1 MYDIRKSLKSNV
13 LVSTEITQD
22 RIDALYF
29 IYIQNCNDFGI
40 PEKPKT
46 CIEILCNQ
54 SSNSKDN
61 VTVYFAELD
70 GVVIG
75 GLIMI
80 WSKSVASYFLP
91 CSLNE
96 HRSLQSNTFLISIAI
111 EEAKKR
117 NIKIWNWESSPSV
130 ESGVYSFKQ
139 KWGSVNSDY
148 NIYIKP
154 LKEEQFFLDLGK
166 TQIASLFPNY
176 FVYPF
181 TNITKD

>member
-1 MYDIRKSLKSNV
+1 
-13 LVSTEITQD
+13 
-22 RIDALYF
+22 
-29 IYIQNCNDFGI
+29 
-40 PEKPKT
+40 
-46 CIEILCNQ
+46 
-54 SSNSKDN
+54 
-61 VTVYFAELD
+61 
-70 GVVIG
+70 
-75 GLIMI
+75 MI
-80 WSKSVASYFLP
+80 S
-91 CSLNE
+91 
-96 HRSLQSNTFLISIAI
+96 QAI
-111 EEAKKR
+111 EEAKIR

-148 NIYIKP
+148 NIYINP